1 MSQKLVLLSPEEQNL
16 RREKLLEAMQT
27 AGVDAVLLASV
38 TNLFYLTGRVFLGYI
53 LLLADGTMRYY
64 VKRPVELSDDALIY
78 IRKPEDIPA
87 TIDTPI
93 HTIGIELD
101 ALSYNASVRL
111 LKLFADARPANASA
125 LLQQVRSVK
134 TPGEIDKIRYCAE
147 RHDFVYSQIPKLYR
161 EGMTD
166 FEFQIEIESVMRREG
181 CLGQLRASGDAM
193 EIHMGSLIAGANADE
208 PSPYDFSMGGA
219 GLDPSLPVGAS
230 GDIIHLHESVMVDMN
245 GDFNGYMSD
254 MSRTFAVGSISDLAR
269 RAHDVSIEIC
279 RMAERECVP
288 GYPLKYLYTRALE
301 IVDREGLTQYY
312 MGHRQHAA
320 FIGHGVGIE
329 INEQP
334 VVTARSKAV
343 FVEGNVIALE
353 PKFVIPGVGAV
364 GIENTYLATASGL
377 ESFNHAPEEIIQLF
391 E

>member
-1 MSQKLVLLSPEEQNL
+1 MLLTPDEQKL
-16 RREKLLEAMQT
+16 RRTKLLEAMQ
-27 AGVDAVLLASV
+27 AAEVDAVLLASV
-38 TNLFYLTGRVFLGYI
+38 TNLFYLTGRVFAGYI
-53 LLLADGTMRYY
+53 LLLADGRLRYY
-64 VKRPVELSDDALIY
+64 VKRPVELADDALTY

-87 TIDTPI
+87 TVGTPI
-93 HTIGIELD
+93 HTLGVELD
-101 ALSYNASVRL
+101 ALSYNSAVRL
-111 LKLFADARPANASA
+111 LKLFPQARQANASA

-134 TPGEIDKIRYCAE
+134 TPGEIEMIRYCAE

-166 FEFQIEIESVMRREG
+166 IEFQIEIEGVMRREG
-181 CLGQLRASGDAM
+181 CLGQLRASGEGM
-193 EIHMGSLIAGANADE
+193 EIHMGSLIAGNNADA

-230 GDIIHLHESVMVDMN
+230 GEIIHLHEAVMVDMN

-254 MSRTFAVGSISDLAR
+254 MSRTFAVGALSDLAR
-269 RAHDVSIEIC
+269 RAHDVSIGIC
-279 RMAERECVP
+279 RMAERECLP
-288 GYPLKYLYTRALE
+288 GYPLKELYDRALKMVE
-301 IVDREGLTQYY
+301 DEGLTQYY

-364 GIENTYLATASGL
+364 GIENTYLATSTGL
-377 ESFNHAPEEIIQLF
+377 TSFNHAPEEIIQLF